1 MVSLSLEKVM
11 KNPWTGRLIT
21 TLEFGYSFPCLPRA
35 VFFGLWFI
43 DCSGQ
48 SSTFMCL
55 LALDVLSET

>member
-1 MVSLSLEKVM
+1 MMNFKIEIASCQFEAHHWKWKL
-11 KNPWTGRLIT
+11 
-21 TLEFGYSFPCLPRA
+21 RA